1 MEEGHGPFEDGGK
14 VWSDVATSQGQ
25 QEASEAERGKEESFL
40 EHLEEYGSA
49 NTLVSDSWLP
59 EP

>member
-1 MEEGHGPFEDGGK
+1 MEEGHGPCEDGGK

-25 QEASEAERGKEESFL
+25 QEAPGAGRGKEGSSL
-40 EHLEEYGSA
+40 EPLEEHGSA
-49 NTLVSDSWLP
+49 NTLVSDFWLP